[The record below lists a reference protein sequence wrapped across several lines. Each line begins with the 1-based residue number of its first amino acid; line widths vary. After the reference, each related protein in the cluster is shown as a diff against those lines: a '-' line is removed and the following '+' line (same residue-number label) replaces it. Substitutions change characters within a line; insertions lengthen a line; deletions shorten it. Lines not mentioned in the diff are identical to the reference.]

1 MPTSITST
9 GVTFP
14 DATTQTTAASSAFTT
29 GTLMLF
35 QQTAAPT
42 GWTKQTTHNDKALR
56 VVSGTASSGGSVAFT
71 TAFASQG
78 VSISGST
85 GNTAAGGTV
94 GNTTLSTST
103 IPSHSHTNGG
113 GGSAPGNSGNGLG
126 NNLMS
131 SPGNNTGNAG
141 GGGAHAHP
149 FTGSNHLHSF
159 SGSTSVNLAVQYVD
173 LIIASKD

>member
-14 DATTQTTAASSAFTT
+14 DATTQTTAASGQRLTA

-56 VVSGTASSGGSVAFT
+56 VVIRNSKHQAVAVAFT

-78 VSISGST
+78 VSISGE
-85 GNTAAGGTV
+85 
-94 GNTTLSTST
+94 
-103 IPSHSHTNGG
+103 
-113 GGSAPGNSGNGLG
+113 
-126 NNLMS
+126 
-131 SPGNNTGNAG
+131 
-141 GGGAHAHP
+141 
-149 FTGSNHLHSF
+149 
-159 SGSTSVNLAVQYVD
+159 YR
-173 LIIASKD
+173 